1 MSSAVCWNVLEEQ
14 LLLTKTGQNNR
25 MKDIFEFV
33 KEEQVKKHALTKAE
47 EESPI
52 NTTNLKTRIRNNQ
65 TNRKETFQPK
75 GETVQMLSWMLDY
88 TTHLHSYPCP
98 ISPELA
104 SFVVA
109 KDDLYVP
116 RRGVTDVRDL
126 WPGM

>member
-14 LLLTKTGQNNR
+14 LLLTKIGQNTR
-25 MKDIFEFV
+25 MKEIFDFV
-33 KEEQVKKHALTKAE
+33 KEVQAKHMSAKE
-47 EESPI
+47 EGHTLPD
-52 NTTNLKTRIRNNQ
+52 TTNLKTKIRNNQ
-65 TNRKETFQPK
+65 TNRRETFQPK
-75 GETVQMLSWMLDY
+75 GETVQMLGWMLDY